1 MPPAGIHA
9 AVDGHDRTSNVFR
22 PGGAKVENRL
32 GNLVDLAPPSPG
44 DCFNEG
50 GVELLIHSS
59 RRRLEGPL
67 WDLDLA
73 LVGCHSCFA
82 GPPKLF
88 WKRRFWWGEL
98 PGGGV
103 FLSDIRNFTEGNP

>member
-44 DCFNEG
+44 IASMRG
-50 GVELLIHSS
+50 
-59 RRRLEGPL
+59 R
-67 WDLDLA
+67 
-73 LVGCHSCFA
+73 
-82 GPPKLF
+82 
-88 WKRRFWWGEL
+88 
-98 PGGGV
+98 
-103 FLSDIRNFTEGNP
+103 

>member
-22 PGGAKVENRL
+22 PRGAKVENRL
-32 GNLVDLAPPSPG
+32 GNLVDLAPPPP
-44 DCFNEG
+44 
-50 GVELLIHSS
+50 
-59 RRRLEGPL
+59 LEGPL

-88 WKRRFWWGEL
+88 RKRRFWWGKL